1 MIRVLL
7 SRLGWGAA
15 TLLAVSLL
23 IFAATELLPGDTATA
38 ALGRGASEA
47 AVTELRASLGLERF
61 WLLRYGEWL
70 GHMLS
75 GELGV
80 SMSSGREIGAMLADR
95 LANTARL
102 AGLTALWLVPLSLA
116 LGVLAAWRHGSLT
129 DRGLQV
135 GALAA
140 LSVPEFFTGSILV
153 IVFAVELRWFPA
165 IARVREG
172 MDLLEQLRVLAL
184 PMLTLAAV
192 VMGYMMRMTRTAILQ
207 ELSSAYVEMARLKG
221 VSEARIIWLH
231 ALPNA
236 LGPIVNVVALSLA
249 YLVVGVIV
257 VEVLFSYPG
266 VGQLLVDG
274 VSKRDYPLVQACALI
289 FAATY
294 VALNWLADTVS
305 ILANP
310 RLRMPK

>member
-70 GHMLS
+70 GHMLT